1 MKKEFHS
8 SIDGLRL
15 RKQKE
20 GTLIQINGWCFHE
33 RGMEYDLQLFVND
46 EKIECEYLPITRY
59 DVAGSFPR
67 FPIDPHVGFMIKTIT
82 KDFLHKIEL
91 ITVSE
96 GTKETLLKLNEHEIS
111 RFIDNEII
119 EYSIDD
125 YSEIKDEKTAVL
137 VGWALDEEGSKFEY
151 SIVDEN
157 GIIIPS
163 TVRVETRRDLV
174 QLKMIESDQSMCG
187 FRINFPVEKN
197 QNYTLKIT
205 GKNAF
210 RDVPIKREMRKP
222 QNIWI
227 SYLKAANPQRIH
239 NAYEYLKTNG
249 LKDFLRRVSRGP
261 NTFSPYPVWFERQ
274 RITAQELEE
283 QKKIKFSYSPK
294 ISLIVATYNTKESY
308 LKEMID
314 CVLKQSYSNWELCIA
329 DGSTNESVANYI
341 KSHYLNDSRIKFK
354 RLNQNYGI
362 SGNMNAAL
370 EMVTG
375 DYLGLYDHDDFIEYN
390 TLFEIVKSLQ
400 TTKYDVIYTD
410 EDKYDDS
417 KGQFDDPNFKPDFN
431 IDLFRSHNY
440 ITHFFVVNMNIV
452 RIIGGMKKE
461 YDGAQDYD
469 FMFRVFEQTN
479 NIYHLPKMLYHW
491 RMHSLSTAMNPESK
505 LYCYEAGKN
514 AILDHYAR
522 IGIKANVKMLPKPYY
537 GCYETTYNTPGNP
550 LVSILIPNMDHKQVL
565 KTCVDSLFSINT
577 YKNIEII
584 IIENNSVE
592 QETFDYYHELEKT
605 HKNVKIINWKEDFN
619 YSKINNF
626 GAKYAQG
633 DYILFL
639 NNDTEIIRSDSIQN
653 MLGVC
658 MRKEVGAVGA
668 KLLYEDR
675 TIQHAG
681 VVIGFSGYA
690 GHINN
695 GIDEDQ
701 PGYMMRAQLN
711 CDYSAVTA
719 ACMMVK
725 KSVFEEVGEFD
736 PQFKVACNDVDLC
749 LKIREKGY
757 LVVYDAFSI
766 WFHYESKSRGYEDSE
781 EKIERFNNEVAKF
794 QKKWNKILVEG
805 DPYYNPNF
813 KIELGP
819 FIYL

>member
-15 RKQKE
+15 RKQKDR
-20 GTLIQINGWCFHE
+20 TLIQINGWCFHE
-33 RGMEYDLQLFVND
+33 K
-46 EKIECEYLPITRY
+46 EKINVELYINDKKTECEALSIARY
-59 DVAGSFPR
+59 DVMGNYPR
-67 FPIDPHVGFMIKTIT
+67 FSIDPHVGFMVKAVVTEYL
-82 KDFLHKIEL
+82 KKIEL
-91 ITVSE
+91 VASAENTE
-96 GTKETLLKLNEHEIS
+96 ETILKLSEHDIR
-111 RFIDNEII
+111 RFIDNEVI
-119 EYSIDD
+119 EYSIDN
-125 YSEIKDEKTAVL
+125 YTEIDDEQKGVL
-137 VGWALDEEGSKFEY
+137 VGWALDECNSNFEY
-151 SIVDEN
+151 EIKNELDQ
-157 GIIIPS
+157 IIPS
-163 TVRVETRRDLV
+163 NVRIESRRDLV
-174 QLKMIESDQSMCG
+174 QLKMIDSSQSMCG
-187 FRINFPVEKN
+187 FRITFPVTKEGKYTLIIKGKTSARELPISREQKKN
-197 QNYTLKIT
+197 QGL
-205 GKNAF
+205 
-210 RDVPIKREMRKP
+210 
-222 QNIWI
+222 
-227 SYLKAANPQRIH
+227 LKAYLRAINPKRVANAWKYLRNNGIRDFMKRVSLGPTLLDPYPIWFEQQRIS
-239 NAYEYLKTNG
+239 L
-249 LKDFLRRVSRGP
+249 
-261 NTFSPYPVWFERQ
+261 
-274 RITAQELEE
+274 QELEA
-283 QKKIKFSYSPK
+283 QKKIQFTYAPK

-308 LKEMID
+308 LREMIES
-314 CVLKQSYSNWELCIA
+314 VVNQSYSNWELCIA
-329 DGSTNESVANYI
+329 DGSTNDKVENYI
-341 KSHYLNDSRIKFK
+341 KSHYLSDERIKFK
-354 RLNQNYGI
+354 RLDKNYGI

-375 DYLGLYDHDDFIEYN
+375 EYLGLYDHDDFLEYN
-390 TLFEIVKSLQ
+390 ALFEVVKSLQ
-400 TTKYDVIYTD
+400 VTKYDVVYTD
-410 EDKYDDS
+410 EDKFDDS
-417 KGQFDDPNFKPDFN
+417 KGQFADPNFKPDFN

-440 ITHFFVVNMNIV
+440 ITHFFVVNMDIV
-452 RIIGGMKKE
+452 KVIGGMKKE

-505 LYCYEAGKN
+505 MYCYDAGKN
-514 AILDHYAR
+514 AILDHYKR
-522 IGIKANVKMLPKPYY
+522 IGIEASVKMLPKPYY
-537 GCYETTYNTPGNP
+537 GCYETTYMTPGNP
-550 LVSILIPNMDHKQVL
+550 LVSIIIPNMDHKDVL
-565 KTCVDSLFSINT
+565 KTCIDSLFEVNT
-577 YKNIEII
+577 YRNIEII
-584 IIENNSVE
+584 VVENNSKKE
-592 QETFDYYHELEKT
+592 ETFEYYHELET
-605 HKNVKIINWKEDFN
+605 EHANVKIVYWKNEFN
-619 YSKINNF
+619 YSEINNF
-626 GAKYAQG
+626 GVQFAQG
-633 DYILFL
+633 DYLLFL
-639 NNDTEIIRSDSIQN
+639 NNDTEMIRPDSIQN

-725 KSVFEEVGEFD
+725 KSVFNEVDGFD

>member
-15 RKQKE
+15 RKQKD

-33 RGMEYDLQLFVND
+33 K
-46 EKIECEYLPITRY
+46 EKIKIELYLNDKKAECETLSIARY
-59 DVAGSFPR
+59 DVAGSFPK
-67 FPIDPHVGFMIKTIT
+67 FQVDPHAGFMMKTIV
-82 KDFLHKIEL
+82 KEYLKKIEL
-91 ITVSE
+91 VASTE
-96 GTKETLLKLNEHEIS
+96 NTEETILKLSEHDIR
-111 RFIDNEII
+111 RFIDNEVI
-119 EYSIDD
+119 EYSIDN
-125 YSEIKDEKTAVL
+125 YSEIEDEQKAVL
-137 VGWALDEEGSKFEY
+137 VGWTLDECNSNFEY
-151 SIVDEN
+151 EIKNELDQ
-157 GIIIPS
+157 IIPS
-163 TVRVETRRDLV
+163 NVRIESRRDLV
-174 QLKMIESDQSMCG
+174 QLKMIDSSQSMCG
-187 FRINFPVEKN
+187 FRITFPVTKEGKYTLIIRGKTSARELPISREQKKN
-197 QNYTLKIT
+197 QGL
-205 GKNAF
+205 
-210 RDVPIKREMRKP
+210 
-222 QNIWI
+222 
-227 SYLKAANPQRIH
+227 LKAYLRAINPKRVANAWKYLRNNGIRDFMKRVSLGPTLLDPYPIWFEQQRIS
-239 NAYEYLKTNG
+239 L
-249 LKDFLRRVSRGP
+249 
-261 NTFSPYPVWFERQ
+261 
-274 RITAQELEE
+274 QELEA
-283 QKKIKFSYSPK
+283 QKKIQFTYAPK

-308 LKEMID
+308 LREMIES
-314 CVLKQSYSNWELCIA
+314 VVNQSYSNWELCIA
-329 DGSTNESVANYI
+329 DGSTNDKVENYI
-341 KSHYLNDSRIKFK
+341 KSHYLSDERIKFK
-354 RLNQNYGI
+354 RLDKNYGI

-370 EMVTG
+370 EMVIG
-375 DYLGLYDHDDFIEYN
+375 EYLGLYDHDDFLEYN
-390 TLFEIVKSLQ
+390 ALFEVVKSLQ
-400 TTKYDVIYTD
+400 VTKYDVVYTD
-410 EDKYDDS
+410 EDKFDDS
-417 KGQFDDPNFKPDFN
+417 KGQFADPNFKPDFN

-440 ITHFFVVNMNIV
+440 ITHFFVVNMDIV
-452 RIIGGMKKE
+452 KVIGGMKKE

-505 LYCYEAGKN
+505 MYCYDAGKN
-514 AILDHYAR
+514 AILDHYKR
-522 IGIKANVKMLPKPYY
+522 IGIEASVKMLPKPYY
-537 GCYETTYNTPGNP
+537 GCYETTYMTPGNP
-550 LVSILIPNMDHKQVL
+550 LVSIIIPNMDHKDVL
-565 KTCVDSLFSINT
+565 KTCIDSLFEVNT
-577 YKNIEII
+577 YRNIEII
-584 IIENNSVE
+584 VVENNSKKE
-592 QETFDYYHELEKT
+592 ETFKYYHELEKE
-605 HKNVKIINWKEDFN
+605 HANVKIVYWKNDFN
-619 YSKINNF
+619 YSEINNF
-626 GAKYAQG
+626 GVQFAQG
-633 DYILFL
+633 DYLLFL
-639 NNDTEIIRSDSIQN
+639 NNDTEMIRPDSIQN

-725 KSVFEEVGEFD
+725 KSVFNEVDGFD

>member
-15 RKQKE
+15 RRQKE
-20 GTLIQINGWCFHE
+20 GILIQINGWCFHE
-33 RGMEYDLQLFVND
+33 K
-46 EKIECEYLPITRY
+46 EKIKIELYLNDKKAECEALSIARY
-59 DVAGSFPR
+59 DVIGNYPR
-67 FPIDPHVGFMIKTIT
+67 FNIDPHVGFMVKAVVTEYL
-82 KDFLHKIEL
+82 KKIEL
-91 ITVSE
+91 VASAENAEDTI
-96 GTKETLLKLNEHEIS
+96 LKLSEHDIR
-111 RFIDNEII
+111 RFIDNEVI
-119 EYSIDD
+119 EYSIDN
-125 YSEIKDEKTAVL
+125 YTEIDDEQKGVL
-137 VGWALDEEGSKFEY
+137 VGWALDECNSNFEY
-151 SIVDEN
+151 EIKNELDQ
-157 GIIIPS
+157 IIPS
-163 TVRVETRRDLV
+163 NVRIESRRDLV
-174 QLKMIESDQSMCG
+174 QLKMIDSSQSMCG
-187 FRINFPVEKN
+187 FRITFPVTKEGKYTLIIKGNTSARELPISREQKKN
-197 QNYTLKIT
+197 QGL
-205 GKNAF
+205 
-210 RDVPIKREMRKP
+210 
-222 QNIWI
+222 
-227 SYLKAANPQRIH
+227 LKAYLRAINPKRVANAWKYLRNNGIRDFMKRVSLGPTLLDPYPIWFEQQRIS
-239 NAYEYLKTNG
+239 L
-249 LKDFLRRVSRGP
+249 
-261 NTFSPYPVWFERQ
+261 
-274 RITAQELEE
+274 QELEA
-283 QKKIKFSYSPK
+283 QKKIQFTYAPK

-308 LKEMID
+308 LREMIES
-314 CVLKQSYSNWELCIA
+314 VVNQSYSNWELCIA
-329 DGSTNESVANYI
+329 DGSTNDKVENYI
-341 KSHYLNDSRIKFK
+341 KSHYLSDERIKFK
-354 RLNQNYGI
+354 RLDKNYGI

-375 DYLGLYDHDDFIEYN
+375 EYLGLYDHDDFLEYN
-390 TLFEIVKSLQ
+390 ALFEVVKSLQ
-400 TTKYDVIYTD
+400 VTKYDVVYTD
-410 EDKYDDS
+410 EDKFDDS
-417 KGQFDDPNFKPDFN
+417 KGQFADPNFKPDFN

-440 ITHFFVVNMNIV
+440 ITHFFVVNMDIV
-452 RIIGGMKKE
+452 KVIGGMKKE

-505 LYCYEAGKN
+505 MYCYDAGKN
-514 AILDHYAR
+514 AILDHYKR
-522 IGIKANVKMLPKPYY
+522 IGIEASVKMLPKPYY
-537 GCYETTYNTPGNP
+537 GCYETTYMTPGNP
-550 LVSILIPNMDHKQVL
+550 LVSIIIPNMDHKDVL
-565 KTCVDSLFSINT
+565 KTCIDSLFKVNT
-577 YKNIEII
+577 YQNIEII
-584 IIENNSVE
+584 IIENNSKKE
-592 QETFDYYHELEKT
+592 ETFKYYHELET
-605 HKNVKIINWKEDFN
+605 EHANVKIVYWKNDFN
-619 YSKINNF
+619 YSEINNF
-626 GAKYAQG
+626 GVQYAQG
-633 DYILFL
+633 DYLLFL
-639 NNDTEIIRSDSIQN
+639 NNDTEMIRPDSIQN

-668 KLLYEDR
+668 KLLYEDH

-725 KSVFEEVGEFD
+725 KSVFNEVDGFD

-749 LKIREKGY
+749 LKIREKGC

>member
-15 RKQKE
+15 RKQKD

-33 RGMEYDLQLFVND
+33 KEKINVELYVND
-46 EKIECEYLPITRY
+46 KKTECETLSIARY
-59 DVAGSFPR
+59 DVAGSFPK
-67 FPIDPHVGFMIKTIT
+67 FQVDPHAGFMMKTIV
-82 KDFLHKIEL
+82 KEYLKKIEL
-91 ITVSE
+91 VASTE
-96 GTKETLLKLNEHEIS
+96 NTEETILKLSEHDIR
-111 RFIDNEII
+111 RFIDNEVI
-119 EYSIDD
+119 EYSIDN
-125 YSEIKDEKTAVL
+125 YSEIEDEQKAVL
-137 VGWALDEEGSKFEY
+137 VGWTLDECNSNFEY
-151 SIVDEN
+151 EIKNELDQ
-157 GIIIPS
+157 IIPS
-163 TVRVETRRDLV
+163 NVRIESRRDLV
-174 QLKMIESDQSMCG
+174 QLKMIDSSQSMCG
-187 FRINFPVEKN
+187 FRITFPVTKEGKYTLIIRGKTSARELPISREQKKN
-197 QNYTLKIT
+197 QGL
-205 GKNAF
+205 
-210 RDVPIKREMRKP
+210 
-222 QNIWI
+222 
-227 SYLKAANPQRIH
+227 LKAYLRAINPKRVANAWKYLRNNGIRDFMKRVSLGPTLLDPYPIWFEQQRIS
-239 NAYEYLKTNG
+239 L
-249 LKDFLRRVSRGP
+249 
-261 NTFSPYPVWFERQ
+261 
-274 RITAQELEE
+274 QELEA
-283 QKKIKFSYSPK
+283 QKKIQFTYAPK

-308 LKEMID
+308 LREMIES
-314 CVLKQSYSNWELCIA
+314 VVNQSYSNWEVCIA
-329 DGSTNESVANYI
+329 DGSTNDKVENYI
-341 KSHYLNDSRIKFK
+341 KSHYLSDERIKFK
-354 RLNQNYGI
+354 RLDKNYGI

-375 DYLGLYDHDDFIEYN
+375 EYLGLYDHDDFLEYN
-390 TLFEIVKSLQ
+390 ALFEVVKSLQ
-400 TTKYDVIYTD
+400 VTKYDVVYTD
-410 EDKYDDS
+410 EDKFDDS
-417 KGQFDDPNFKPDFN
+417 KGRFADPNFKPDFN

-440 ITHFFVVNMNIV
+440 ITHFFVVNMDIV
-452 RIIGGMKKE
+452 KVIGGMKKE

-505 LYCYEAGKN
+505 MYCYDAGKN
-514 AILDHYAR
+514 AILDHYKR
-522 IGIKANVKMLPKPYY
+522 IGIEASVKMLPKPYY
-537 GCYETTYNTPGNP
+537 GCYETTYMTPGNP
-550 LVSILIPNMDHKQVL
+550 LVSIIIPNMDHKDVL
-565 KTCVDSLFSINT
+565 KTCIDSLFEVNT
-577 YKNIEII
+577 YRNIEII
-584 IIENNSVE
+584 VVENNSKKE
-592 QETFDYYHELEKT
+592 ETFEYYHELET
-605 HKNVKIINWKEDFN
+605 EHANVKIVYWKNDFN
-619 YSKINNF
+619 YSEINNF
-626 GAKYAQG
+626 GVQFAQG
-633 DYILFL
+633 DYLLFL
-639 NNDTEIIRSDSIQN
+639 NNDTEMIRPDSIQN

-725 KSVFEEVGEFD
+725 KSVFNEVDGFD

>member
-15 RKQKE
+15 RRQKE
-20 GTLIQINGWCFHE
+20 GILIQINGWCFHE
-33 RGMEYDLQLFVND
+33 K
-46 EKIECEYLPITRY
+46 EKIKIELYLNDKKAECEALSIARY
-59 DVAGSFPR
+59 DVIGNYPR
-67 FPIDPHVGFMIKTIT
+67 FNIDPHVGFMVKAVVTEYL
-82 KDFLHKIEL
+82 KKIEL
-91 ITVSE
+91 VASAENAEDTI
-96 GTKETLLKLNEHEIS
+96 LKLSEHDIR
-111 RFIDNEII
+111 RFIDNEVI
-119 EYSIDD
+119 EYSIDN
-125 YSEIKDEKTAVL
+125 YTEIDDEQKGVL
-137 VGWALDEEGSKFEY
+137 VGWALDECNSNFEY
-151 SIVDEN
+151 EIKNELDQ
-157 GIIIPS
+157 IIPS
-163 TVRVETRRDLV
+163 NVRIESRRDLV
-174 QLKMIESDQSMCG
+174 QLKMIDSSQSMCG
-187 FRINFPVEKN
+187 FRITFPVTKEGKYTLIIKGKTSARELPISREQKKN
-197 QNYTLKIT
+197 QGL
-205 GKNAF
+205 
-210 RDVPIKREMRKP
+210 
-222 QNIWI
+222 
-227 SYLKAANPQRIH
+227 LKAYLRAINPKRVANAWKYLRNNGIRDFMKRVSLGPTLLDPYPIWFEQQRIS
-239 NAYEYLKTNG
+239 L
-249 LKDFLRRVSRGP
+249 
-261 NTFSPYPVWFERQ
+261 
-274 RITAQELEE
+274 QELEA
-283 QKKIKFSYSPK
+283 QKKIQFTYAPK

-308 LKEMID
+308 LREMIES
-314 CVLKQSYSNWELCIA
+314 VVNQSYSNWELCIA
-329 DGSTNESVANYI
+329 DGSTNDKVENYI
-341 KSHYLNDSRIKFK
+341 KSHYLSDERIKFK
-354 RLNQNYGI
+354 RLDKNYGI

-375 DYLGLYDHDDFIEYN
+375 EYLGLYDHDDFLEYN
-390 TLFEIVKSLQ
+390 ALFEVVKSLQ
-400 TTKYDVIYTD
+400 VTKYDVVYTD
-410 EDKYDDS
+410 EDKFDDS
-417 KGQFDDPNFKPDFN
+417 KGQFADPNFKPDFN

-440 ITHFFVVNMNIV
+440 ITHFFVVNMDIV
-452 RIIGGMKKE
+452 KVIGGMKKE

-505 LYCYEAGKN
+505 MYCYDAGKN
-514 AILDHYAR
+514 AILDHYKR
-522 IGIKANVKMLPKPYY
+522 IGIEASVKMLPKPYY
-537 GCYETTYNTPGNP
+537 GCYETTYMTPGNP
-550 LVSILIPNMDHKQVL
+550 LVSIIIPNMDHKDVL
-565 KTCVDSLFSINT
+565 KTCIDSLFEVNT
-577 YKNIEII
+577 YRNIEII
-584 IIENNSVE
+584 VVENNSKKE
-592 QETFDYYHELEKT
+592 ETFEYYHELET
-605 HKNVKIINWKEDFN
+605 EHANVKIVYWKNEFN
-619 YSKINNF
+619 YSEINNF
-626 GAKYAQG
+626 GVQFAQG
-633 DYILFL
+633 DYLLFL
-639 NNDTEIIRSDSIQN
+639 NNDTEMIRPDSIQN

-725 KSVFEEVGEFD
+725 KSVFNEVDGFD

>member
-15 RKQKE
+15 RRQKE
-20 GTLIQINGWCFHE
+20 GILIQINGWCFHE
-33 RGMEYDLQLFVND
+33 K
-46 EKIECEYLPITRY
+46 EKIKIELYLNDKKAECEALSIARY
-59 DVAGSFPR
+59 DVIGNYPR
-67 FPIDPHVGFMIKTIT
+67 FNIDPHVGFMVKAVVTEYL
-82 KDFLHKIEL
+82 KKIEL
-91 ITVSE
+91 VASAENAEDTI
-96 GTKETLLKLNEHEIS
+96 LKLSEHDIR
-111 RFIDNEII
+111 RFIDNEVI
-119 EYSIDD
+119 EYSIDN
-125 YSEIKDEKTAVL
+125 YTEIDDEQKGVL
-137 VGWALDEEGSKFEY
+137 VGWALDECNSNFEY
-151 SIVDEN
+151 EIKNELDQ
-157 GIIIPS
+157 IIPS
-163 TVRVETRRDLV
+163 NVRIESRRDLV
-174 QLKMIESDQSMCG
+174 QLKMIDSSQSMCG
-187 FRINFPVEKN
+187 FRITFPVTKEGKYTLIIKGKTSARELPISREQKKN
-197 QNYTLKIT
+197 QGL
-205 GKNAF
+205 
-210 RDVPIKREMRKP
+210 
-222 QNIWI
+222 
-227 SYLKAANPQRIH
+227 LKAYLRAINPKRMANAWKYLRNNGIRDFMKRVSLGPTLLDPYPIWFEQQRIS
-239 NAYEYLKTNG
+239 L
-249 LKDFLRRVSRGP
+249 
-261 NTFSPYPVWFERQ
+261 
-274 RITAQELEE
+274 QELEA
-283 QKKIKFSYSPK
+283 QKKIQFTYAPK

-308 LKEMID
+308 LREMIES
-314 CVLKQSYSNWELCIA
+314 VVNQSYSNWELCIA
-329 DGSTNESVANYI
+329 DGSTNDKVENYI
-341 KSHYLNDSRIKFK
+341 KSHYLSDERIKFK
-354 RLNQNYGI
+354 RLDKNYGI

-375 DYLGLYDHDDFIEYN
+375 EYLGLYDHDDFLEYN
-390 TLFEIVKSLQ
+390 ALFEVVKSLQ
-400 TTKYDVIYTD
+400 VTKYDVVYTD
-410 EDKYDDS
+410 EDKFDDS
-417 KGQFDDPNFKPDFN
+417 KGQFADPNFKPDFN

-440 ITHFFVVNMNIV
+440 ITHFFVVNMDIV
-452 RIIGGMKKE
+452 KVIGGMKKE

-505 LYCYEAGKN
+505 MYCYDAGKN
-514 AILDHYAR
+514 AILDHYKR
-522 IGIKANVKMLPKPYY
+522 IGIEASVKMLPKPYY
-537 GCYETTYNTPGNP
+537 GCYETTYMTPGNP
-550 LVSILIPNMDHKQVL
+550 LVSIIIPNMDHKDVL
-565 KTCVDSLFSINT
+565 KTCIDSLFEVNT
-577 YKNIEII
+577 YRNIEII
-584 IIENNSVE
+584 VVENNSKKE
-592 QETFDYYHELEKT
+592 ETFEYYHELET
-605 HKNVKIINWKEDFN
+605 EHANVKIVYWKNEFN
-619 YSKINNF
+619 YSEINNF
-626 GAKYAQG
+626 GVQFAQG
-633 DYILFL
+633 DYLLFL
-639 NNDTEIIRSDSIQN
+639 NNDTEMIRPDSIQN

-725 KSVFEEVGEFD
+725 KSVFNEVDGFD

>member
-15 RKQKE
+15 RKQKD

-33 RGMEYDLQLFVND
+33 KEKINVELYVND
-46 EKIECEYLPITRY
+46 KKTECETLSIARY
-59 DVAGSFPR
+59 DEAGSFPK
-67 FPIDPHVGFMIKTIT
+67 FQVDPHAGFMMKTIV
-82 KDFLHKIEL
+82 KEYLKKIEL
-91 ITVSE
+91 VASTE
-96 GTKETLLKLNEHEIS
+96 NTEETILKLSEHDIR
-111 RFIDNEII
+111 RFIDNEVI
-119 EYSIDD
+119 EYSIDN
-125 YSEIKDEKTAVL
+125 YSEIEDEQKAVL
-137 VGWALDEEGSKFEY
+137 VGWTLDECNSNFEY
-151 SIVDEN
+151 EIKNELDQ
-157 GIIIPS
+157 IIPS
-163 TVRVETRRDLV
+163 NVRIESRRDLV
-174 QLKMIESDQSMCG
+174 QLKMIDSSQSMCG
-187 FRINFPVEKN
+187 FRITFPVTKEGKYTLIIRGKTSARELPISREQKKN
-197 QNYTLKIT
+197 QGL
-205 GKNAF
+205 
-210 RDVPIKREMRKP
+210 
-222 QNIWI
+222 
-227 SYLKAANPQRIH
+227 LKAYLRAINPKRVANAWKYLRNNGIRDFMKRVSLGPTLLDPYPIWFEQQRIS
-239 NAYEYLKTNG
+239 L
-249 LKDFLRRVSRGP
+249 
-261 NTFSPYPVWFERQ
+261 
-274 RITAQELEE
+274 QELEA
-283 QKKIKFSYSPK
+283 QKKIQFTYAPK

-308 LKEMID
+308 LREMIES
-314 CVLKQSYSNWELCIA
+314 VVNQSYSNWEVCIA
-329 DGSTNESVANYI
+329 DGSTNDKVENYI
-341 KSHYLNDSRIKFK
+341 KSHYLSDERIKFK
-354 RLNQNYGI
+354 RLDKNYGI

-375 DYLGLYDHDDFIEYN
+375 EYLGLYDHDDFLEYN
-390 TLFEIVKSLQ
+390 ALFEVVKSLQ
-400 TTKYDVIYTD
+400 VTKYDVVYTD
-410 EDKYDDS
+410 EDKFDDS
-417 KGQFDDPNFKPDFN
+417 KGRFADPNFKPDFN

-440 ITHFFVVNMNIV
+440 ITHFFVVNMDIV
-452 RIIGGMKKE
+452 KVIGGMKKE

-505 LYCYEAGKN
+505 MYCYDAGKN
-514 AILDHYAR
+514 AILDHYKR
-522 IGIKANVKMLPKPYY
+522 IGIEASVKMLPKPYY
-537 GCYETTYNTPGNP
+537 GCYETTYMTPGNP
-550 LVSILIPNMDHKQVL
+550 LVSIIIPNMDHKDVL
-565 KTCVDSLFSINT
+565 KTCIDSLFEVNT
-577 YKNIEII
+577 YRNIEII
-584 IIENNSVE
+584 VVENNSKKE
-592 QETFDYYHELEKT
+592 ETFEYYHELET
-605 HKNVKIINWKEDFN
+605 EHANVKIVYWKNDFN
-619 YSKINNF
+619 YSEINNF
-626 GAKYAQG
+626 GVQFAQG
-633 DYILFL
+633 DYLLFL
-639 NNDTEIIRSDSIQN
+639 NNDTEMIRPDSIQN

-725 KSVFEEVGEFD
+725 KSVFNEVDGFD

>member
-15 RKQKE
+15 RKQKD

-33 RGMEYDLQLFVND
+33 K
-46 EKIECEYLPITRY
+46 EKIKIELYLNDKKAECETLSIARY
-59 DVAGSFPR
+59 DVAGSFPK
-67 FPIDPHVGFMIKTIT
+67 FQVDPHAGFMMKTIV
-82 KDFLHKIEL
+82 KEYLKKIEL
-91 ITVSE
+91 VASTE
-96 GTKETLLKLNEHEIS
+96 NTEETILKLSEHDIR
-111 RFIDNEII
+111 RFIDNEVI
-119 EYSIDD
+119 EYSIDN
-125 YSEIKDEKTAVL
+125 YSEIEDEQKAVL
-137 VGWALDEEGSKFEY
+137 VGWTLDECNSNFEY
-151 SIVDEN
+151 EIKNELDQ
-157 GIIIPS
+157 IIPS
-163 TVRVETRRDLV
+163 NVRIESRRDLV
-174 QLKMIESDQSMCG
+174 QLKMIDSSQSMCG
-187 FRINFPVEKN
+187 FRITFPVTKEGKYTLIIRGKTSARELPISREQKKN
-197 QNYTLKIT
+197 QGL
-205 GKNAF
+205 
-210 RDVPIKREMRKP
+210 
-222 QNIWI
+222 
-227 SYLKAANPQRIH
+227 LKAYLRAINPKRVANAWKYLRNNGIRDFMKRVSLGPTLLDPYPIWFEQQRIS
-239 NAYEYLKTNG
+239 L
-249 LKDFLRRVSRGP
+249 
-261 NTFSPYPVWFERQ
+261 
-274 RITAQELEE
+274 QELEA
-283 QKKIKFSYSPK
+283 QKKIQFTYAPK

-308 LKEMID
+308 LREMIES
-314 CVLKQSYSNWELCIA
+314 VVNQSYSNWELCIA
-329 DGSTNESVANYI
+329 DGSTNDKVENYI
-341 KSHYLNDSRIKFK
+341 KSHYLSDERIKFK
-354 RLNQNYGI
+354 RLDKNYGI

-370 EMVTG
+370 EMVIG
-375 DYLGLYDHDDFIEYN
+375 EYLGLYDHDDFLEYN
-390 TLFEIVKSLQ
+390 ALFEVVKSLQ
-400 TTKYDVIYTD
+400 VTKYDVVYTD
-410 EDKYDDS
+410 EDKFDDS
-417 KGQFDDPNFKPDFN
+417 KGQFADPNFKPDFN

-440 ITHFFVVNMNIV
+440 ITHFFVVNMDIV
-452 RIIGGMKKE
+452 KVIGGMKKE

-505 LYCYEAGKN
+505 MYCYDAGKN
-514 AILDHYAR
+514 AILDHYKR
-522 IGIKANVKMLPKPYY
+522 IGIEASVKMLPKPYY
-537 GCYETTYNTPGNP
+537 GCYETTYMTPGNP
-550 LVSILIPNMDHKQVL
+550 LVSIIIPNMDHKDVL
-565 KTCVDSLFSINT
+565 KTCIDSLFEVNT
-577 YKNIEII
+577 YRNIEII
-584 IIENNSVE
+584 VVENNSKKE
-592 QETFDYYHELEKT
+592 ETFKYYHELEKE
-605 HKNVKIINWKEDFN
+605 HANVKIVYWKNDFN
-619 YSKINNF
+619 YSEINNF
-626 GAKYAQG
+626 GVQFAQG
-633 DYILFL
+633 DYLLFL
-639 NNDTEIIRSDSIQN
+639 NNDTEMIRPDSIQN

-675 TIQHAG
+675 TIQHVG

-725 KSVFEEVGEFD
+725 KSVFNEVDGFD

>member
-15 RKQKE
+15 RKQKD

-33 RGMEYDLQLFVND
+33 K
-46 EKIECEYLPITRY
+46 EKIKIELYLNDKKAECETLSIARY
-59 DVAGSFPR
+59 DVAGSFPK
-67 FPIDPHVGFMIKTIT
+67 FQVDPHAGFMMKTIV
-82 KDFLHKIEL
+82 KEYLKKIEL
-91 ITVSE
+91 VASTE
-96 GTKETLLKLNEHEIS
+96 NTEETILKLSEHDIR
-111 RFIDNEII
+111 RFIDNEVI
-119 EYSIDD
+119 EYSIDN
-125 YSEIKDEKTAVL
+125 YSEIEDEQKAVL
-137 VGWALDEEGSKFEY
+137 VGWTLDECNSNFEY
-151 SIVDEN
+151 EIKNELDQ
-157 GIIIPS
+157 IIPS
-163 TVRVETRRDLV
+163 NVRIESRRDLV
-174 QLKMIESDQSMCG
+174 QLKMIDSSQSMCG
-187 FRINFPVEKN
+187 FRITFPVTKEGKYTLIIRGKTSARELPISREQKKN
-197 QNYTLKIT
+197 QGL
-205 GKNAF
+205 
-210 RDVPIKREMRKP
+210 
-222 QNIWI
+222 
-227 SYLKAANPQRIH
+227 LKAYLRAINPKRVANAWKYLRNNGIRDFMKRVSLGPTLLDPYPIWFEQQRIS
-239 NAYEYLKTNG
+239 L
-249 LKDFLRRVSRGP
+249 
-261 NTFSPYPVWFERQ
+261 
-274 RITAQELEE
+274 QELEA
-283 QKKIKFSYSPK
+283 QKKIQFTYAPK

-308 LKEMID
+308 LREMIES
-314 CVLKQSYSNWELCIA
+314 VVNQSYSNWEVCIA
-329 DGSTNESVANYI
+329 DGSTNDKVENYI
-341 KSHYLNDSRIKFK
+341 KSHYLSDERIKFK
-354 RLNQNYGI
+354 RLDKNYGI

-370 EMVTG
+370 EMVIG
-375 DYLGLYDHDDFIEYN
+375 EYLGLYDHDDFLEYN
-390 TLFEIVKSLQ
+390 ALFEVVKSLQ
-400 TTKYDVIYTD
+400 VTKYDVVYTD
-410 EDKYDDS
+410 EDKFDDS
-417 KGQFDDPNFKPDFN
+417 KGQFADPNFKPDFN

-440 ITHFFVVNMNIV
+440 ITHFFVVNMDIV
-452 RIIGGMKKE
+452 KVIGGMKKE

-491 RMHSLSTAMNPESK
+491 RMHSLSTAMNPKSK
-505 LYCYEAGKN
+505 MYCYDAGKN
-514 AILDHYAR
+514 AILDHYKR
-522 IGIKANVKMLPKPYY
+522 IGIEASVKMLPKPYY
-537 GCYETTYNTPGNP
+537 GCYETTYMTPGNP
-550 LVSILIPNMDHKQVL
+550 LVSIIIPNMDHKDVL
-565 KTCVDSLFSINT
+565 KTCIDSLFEVNT
-577 YKNIEII
+577 YRNIEII
-584 IIENNSVE
+584 VVENNSKKE
-592 QETFDYYHELEKT
+592 ETFKYYHELEKE
-605 HKNVKIINWKEDFN
+605 HANVKIVYWKNDFN
-619 YSKINNF
+619 YSEINNF
-626 GAKYAQG
+626 GVQFAQG
-633 DYILFL
+633 DYLLFL
-639 NNDTEIIRSDSIQN
+639 NNDTEMIRPDSIQN

-725 KSVFEEVGEFD
+725 KSVFNEVDGFD

>member
-15 RKQKE
+15 RRQKE
-20 GTLIQINGWCFHE
+20 GILIQINGWCFHE
-33 RGMEYDLQLFVND
+33 K
-46 EKIECEYLPITRY
+46 EKIKIELYLNDKKAECEALSIARY
-59 DVAGSFPR
+59 DVIGNYPR
-67 FPIDPHVGFMIKTIT
+67 FNIDPHVGFMVKAVVTEYL
-82 KDFLHKIEL
+82 KKIEL
-91 ITVSE
+91 VASAENAEDTI
-96 GTKETLLKLNEHEIS
+96 LKLSEHDIR
-111 RFIDNEII
+111 RFIDNEVI
-119 EYSIDD
+119 EYSIDN
-125 YSEIKDEKTAVL
+125 YTEIDDEQKGVL
-137 VGWALDEEGSKFEY
+137 VGWALDECNSNFEY
-151 SIVDEN
+151 EIKNELDQ
-157 GIIIPS
+157 IIPS
-163 TVRVETRRDLV
+163 NVRIESRRDLV
-174 QLKMIESDQSMCG
+174 QLKMIDSSQSMCG
-187 FRINFPVEKN
+187 FRITFPVTKEGKYTLIIKGKTSARELPISREQKKN
-197 QNYTLKIT
+197 QGL
-205 GKNAF
+205 
-210 RDVPIKREMRKP
+210 
-222 QNIWI
+222 
-227 SYLKAANPQRIH
+227 LKAYLRAINPKRVANAWKYLRNNGIRDFMKRVSLGPTLLDPYPIWFEQQRIS
-239 NAYEYLKTNG
+239 L
-249 LKDFLRRVSRGP
+249 
-261 NTFSPYPVWFERQ
+261 
-274 RITAQELEE
+274 QELEA
-283 QKKIKFSYSPK
+283 QKKIQFTYAPK

-308 LKEMID
+308 LREMIES
-314 CVLKQSYSNWELCIA
+314 VVNQSYSNWELCIA
-329 DGSTNESVANYI
+329 DGSTNDKVENYI
-341 KSHYLNDSRIKFK
+341 KSHYLSDERIKFK
-354 RLNQNYGI
+354 RLDKNYGI

-375 DYLGLYDHDDFIEYN
+375 EYLGLYDHDDFLEYN
-390 TLFEIVKSLQ
+390 ALFEVVKSLQ
-400 TTKYDVIYTD
+400 VTKYDVVYTD
-410 EDKYDDS
+410 EDKFDDS
-417 KGQFDDPNFKPDFN
+417 KGQFADPNFKPDFN

-440 ITHFFVVNMNIV
+440 ITHFFVVNMDIV
-452 RIIGGMKKE
+452 KVIGGMKKE

-505 LYCYEAGKN
+505 MYCYDAGKN
-514 AILDHYAR
+514 AILDHYKR
-522 IGIKANVKMLPKPYY
+522 IGIEASVKMLPKPYY
-537 GCYETTYNTPGNP
+537 GCYETTYMTPGNP
-550 LVSILIPNMDHKQVL
+550 LVSIIIPNMDHKDVL
-565 KTCVDSLFSINT
+565 KTCIDSLFEVNT
-577 YKNIEII
+577 YRNIEII
-584 IIENNSVE
+584 VVENNSKKE
-592 QETFDYYHELEKT
+592 ETFEYYHELET
-605 HKNVKIINWKEDFN
+605 EHANVKIVYWKNEFN
-619 YSKINNF
+619 YSEINNF
-626 GAKYAQG
+626 GVQFAQG
-633 DYILFL
+633 DYLLFL
-639 NNDTEIIRSDSIQN
+639 NNDTEMIRPDSIQN

-690 GHINN
+690 RHINN

-725 KSVFEEVGEFD
+725 KSVFNEVDGFD

>member
-15 RKQKE
+15 RKQKD

-33 RGMEYDLQLFVND
+33 K
-46 EKIECEYLPITRY
+46 EKIKIELYLNDKKAECESLSIARY
-59 DVAGSFPR
+59 DVAGSFPK
-67 FPIDPHVGFMIKTIT
+67 FQVDPHAGFMMKTIV
-82 KDFLHKIEL
+82 KEYLKKIEL
-91 ITVSE
+91 VASTE
-96 GTKETLLKLNEHEIS
+96 NTEETILKLSEHDIR
-111 RFIDNEII
+111 RFIDNEVI
-119 EYSIDD
+119 EYSIDN
-125 YSEIKDEKTAVL
+125 YSEIEDEQKAVL
-137 VGWALDEEGSKFEY
+137 VGWTLDECNSNFEY
-151 SIVDEN
+151 EIKNELDQ
-157 GIIIPS
+157 IIPS
-163 TVRVETRRDLV
+163 NVRIESRRDLV
-174 QLKMIESDQSMCG
+174 QLKMIDSSQSMCG
-187 FRINFPVEKN
+187 FRITFPVTKEGKYTLIIRGKTSARELPISREQKKN
-197 QNYTLKIT
+197 QGL
-205 GKNAF
+205 
-210 RDVPIKREMRKP
+210 
-222 QNIWI
+222 
-227 SYLKAANPQRIH
+227 LKAYLRAINPKRVANAWKYLRNNGIRDFMKRVSLGPTLLDPYPIWFEQQRIS
-239 NAYEYLKTNG
+239 L
-249 LKDFLRRVSRGP
+249 
-261 NTFSPYPVWFERQ
+261 
-274 RITAQELEE
+274 QELEA
-283 QKKIKFSYSPK
+283 QKKIQFTYAPK

-308 LKEMID
+308 LREMIES
-314 CVLKQSYSNWELCIA
+314 VVNQSYSNWELCIA
-329 DGSTNESVANYI
+329 DGSTNDKVENYI
-341 KSHYLNDSRIKFK
+341 KSHYLSDERIKFK
-354 RLNQNYGI
+354 RLDKNYGI

-370 EMVTG
+370 EMVIG
-375 DYLGLYDHDDFIEYN
+375 EYLGLYDHDDFLEYN
-390 TLFEIVKSLQ
+390 ALFEVVKSLQ
-400 TTKYDVIYTD
+400 VTKYDVVYTD
-410 EDKYDDS
+410 EDKFDDS
-417 KGQFDDPNFKPDFN
+417 KGQFADPNFKPDFN

-440 ITHFFVVNMNIV
+440 ITHFFVVNMDIV
-452 RIIGGMKKE
+452 KVIGGMKKE

-505 LYCYEAGKN
+505 MYCYDAGKN
-514 AILDHYAR
+514 AILDHYKR
-522 IGIKANVKMLPKPYY
+522 IGIEASVKMLPKPYY
-537 GCYETTYNTPGNP
+537 GCYETTYMTPGNP
-550 LVSILIPNMDHKQVL
+550 LVSIIIPNMDHKDVL
-565 KTCVDSLFSINT
+565 KTCIDSLFEVNT
-577 YKNIEII
+577 YRNIEII
-584 IIENNSVE
+584 VVENNSKKE
-592 QETFDYYHELEKT
+592 ETFKYYHELEKE
-605 HKNVKIINWKEDFN
+605 HANVKIVYWKNDFN
-619 YSKINNF
+619 YSEINNF
-626 GAKYAQG
+626 GVQFAQG
-633 DYILFL
+633 DYLLFL
-639 NNDTEIIRSDSIQN
+639 NNDTEMIRPDSIQN

-725 KSVFEEVGEFD
+725 KSVFNEVDGFD

>member
-15 RKQKE
+15 RKQKD

-33 RGMEYDLQLFVND
+33 K
-46 EKIECEYLPITRY
+46 EKIKIELYLNDKKAECETLSIARY
-59 DVAGSFPR
+59 DVAGSFPK
-67 FPIDPHVGFMIKTIT
+67 FQVDPHAGFMMKTIV
-82 KDFLHKIEL
+82 KEYLKKIEL
-91 ITVSE
+91 VASTE
-96 GTKETLLKLNEHEIS
+96 NTEETILKLSEHDIR
-111 RFIDNEII
+111 RFIDNEVI
-119 EYSIDD
+119 EYSIDN
-125 YSEIKDEKTAVL
+125 YSEIEDEQKAVL
-137 VGWALDEEGSKFEY
+137 VGWTLDECNSNFEY
-151 SIVDEN
+151 EIKNELDQ
-157 GIIIPS
+157 IIPS
-163 TVRVETRRDLV
+163 NVRIESRRDLV
-174 QLKMIESDQSMCG
+174 QLKMIDSSQSMCG
-187 FRINFPVEKN
+187 FRITFPVTKEGKYTLIIRGKTSARELPISREQKKN
-197 QNYTLKIT
+197 QGL
-205 GKNAF
+205 
-210 RDVPIKREMRKP
+210 
-222 QNIWI
+222 
-227 SYLKAANPQRIH
+227 LKAYLRAINPKRVANAWKYLRNNGIRDFMKRVSLGPTLLDPYPIWFEQQRIS
-239 NAYEYLKTNG
+239 L
-249 LKDFLRRVSRGP
+249 
-261 NTFSPYPVWFERQ
+261 
-274 RITAQELEE
+274 QELEA
-283 QKKIKFSYSPK
+283 QKKIQFTYAPK

-308 LKEMID
+308 LREMIES
-314 CVLKQSYSNWELCIA
+314 VVNQSYSNWELCIA
-329 DGSTNESVANYI
+329 DGSTNDKVENYI
-341 KSHYLNDSRIKFK
+341 KSHYLSDERIKFK
-354 RLNQNYGI
+354 RLDKNYGI

-370 EMVTG
+370 EMVIG
-375 DYLGLYDHDDFIEYN
+375 EYLGLYDHDDFLEYN
-390 TLFEIVKSLQ
+390 ALFEVVKSLQ
-400 TTKYDVIYTD
+400 VTKYDVVYTD
-410 EDKYDDS
+410 EDKFDDS
-417 KGQFDDPNFKPDFN
+417 KGQFADPNFKPDFN

-440 ITHFFVVNMNIV
+440 ITHFFVVNMDIV
-452 RIIGGMKKE
+452 KVIGGMKKE

-505 LYCYEAGKN
+505 MYCYDAGKN
-514 AILDHYAR
+514 AILDHYKR
-522 IGIKANVKMLPKPYY
+522 IGIEASVKMLPKPYY
-537 GCYETTYNTPGNP
+537 GCYETTYMTPGNP
-550 LVSILIPNMDHKQVL
+550 LVSIIIPNMDHKDVL
-565 KTCVDSLFSINT
+565 KTCIDSLFEVNT
-577 YKNIEII
+577 YRNIEII
-584 IIENNSVE
+584 VVENNSKKE
-592 QETFDYYHELEKT
+592 ETFEYYHELET
-605 HKNVKIINWKEDFN
+605 EHANVKIVYWKNDFN
-619 YSKINNF
+619 YSEINNF
-626 GAKYAQG
+626 GVQFAQG
-633 DYILFL
+633 DYLLFL
-639 NNDTEIIRSDSIQN
+639 NNDTEMIRPDSIQN

-725 KSVFEEVGEFD
+725 KSVFNEVDGFD

>member
-1 MKKEFHS
+1 
-8 SIDGLRL
+8 
-15 RKQKE
+15 
-20 GTLIQINGWCFHE
+20 
-33 RGMEYDLQLFVND
+33 
-46 EKIECEYLPITRY
+46 IE
-59 DVAGSFPR
+59 S
-67 FPIDPHVGFMIKTIT
+67 
-82 KDFLHKIEL
+82 
-91 ITVSE
+91 
-96 GTKETLLKLNEHEIS
+96 
-111 RFIDNEII
+111 
-119 EYSIDD
+119 
-125 YSEIKDEKTAVL
+125 
-137 VGWALDEEGSKFEY
+137 
-151 SIVDEN
+151 
-157 GIIIPS
+157 
-163 TVRVETRRDLV
+163 RRDLV
-174 QLKMIESDQSMCG
+174 QLKMIDSSQSMCG
-187 FRINFPVEKN
+187 FRITFPVTKEGKYTLIIKGKTSARELPISREQKKN
-197 QNYTLKIT
+197 QGL
-205 GKNAF
+205 
-210 RDVPIKREMRKP
+210 
-222 QNIWI
+222 
-227 SYLKAANPQRIH
+227 LKAYLRAINPKRVANAWKYLRNNGIRDFMKRVSLGPTLLDPYPIWFEQQRIS
-239 NAYEYLKTNG
+239 L
-249 LKDFLRRVSRGP
+249 
-261 NTFSPYPVWFERQ
+261 
-274 RITAQELEE
+274 QELEA
-283 QKKIKFSYSPK
+283 QKKIQFTYAPK

-308 LKEMID
+308 LREMIES
-314 CVLKQSYSNWELCIA
+314 VVNQSYSNWELCIA
-329 DGSTNESVANYI
+329 DGSTNDKVENYI
-341 KSHYLNDSRIKFK
+341 KSHYLSDERIKFK
-354 RLNQNYGI
+354 RLDKNYGI

-375 DYLGLYDHDDFIEYN
+375 EYLGLYDHDDFLEYN
-390 TLFEIVKSLQ
+390 ALFEVVKSLQ
-400 TTKYDVIYTD
+400 VTKYDVVYTD
-410 EDKYDDS
+410 EDKFDDS
-417 KGQFDDPNFKPDFN
+417 KGQFADPNFKPDFN

-440 ITHFFVVNMNIV
+440 ITHFFVVNMDIV
-452 RIIGGMKKE
+452 KVIGGMKKE

-505 LYCYEAGKN
+505 MYCYDAGKN
-514 AILDHYAR
+514 AILDHYKR
-522 IGIKANVKMLPKPYY
+522 IGIEASVKMLPKPYY
-537 GCYETTYNTPGNP
+537 GCYETTYMTPGNP
-550 LVSILIPNMDHKQVL
+550 LVSIIIPNMDHKDVL
-565 KTCVDSLFSINT
+565 KTCIDSLFEVNT
-577 YKNIEII
+577 YRNIEII
-584 IIENNSVE
+584 VVENNSKKE
-592 QETFDYYHELEKT
+592 ETFEYYHELET
-605 HKNVKIINWKEDFN
+605 EHANVKIVYWKNEFN
-619 YSKINNF
+619 YSEINNF
-626 GAKYAQG
+626 GVQFAQG
-633 DYILFL
+633 DYLLFL
-639 NNDTEIIRSDSIQN
+639 NNDTEMIRPDSIQN

-725 KSVFEEVGEFD
+725 KSVFNEVDGFD

>member
-15 RKQKE
+15 RKQKDR
-20 GTLIQINGWCFHE
+20 TLIQINGWCFHE
-33 RGMEYDLQLFVND
+33 K
-46 EKIECEYLPITRY
+46 EKIKIELYLNDKKAECEALSIARY
-59 DVAGSFPR
+59 DVIGNYPR
-67 FPIDPHVGFMIKTIT
+67 FNIDPHVGFMVKAVVTEYL
-82 KDFLHKIEL
+82 KKIEL
-91 ITVSE
+91 VASAENAEDTI
-96 GTKETLLKLNEHEIS
+96 LKLSEHDIR
-111 RFIDNEII
+111 RFIDNEVI
-119 EYSIDD
+119 EYSIDN
-125 YSEIKDEKTAVL
+125 YTEIDDEQKGVL
-137 VGWALDEEGSKFEY
+137 VGWALDECNSNFEY
-151 SIVDEN
+151 EIKNELDQ
-157 GIIIPS
+157 IIPS
-163 TVRVETRRDLV
+163 NVRIESRRDLV
-174 QLKMIESDQSMCG
+174 QLKMIDSSQSMCG
-187 FRINFPVEKN
+187 FRITFPVTKEGKYTLIIKGKTSARELPISREQKKN
-197 QNYTLKIT
+197 QGL
-205 GKNAF
+205 
-210 RDVPIKREMRKP
+210 
-222 QNIWI
+222 
-227 SYLKAANPQRIH
+227 LKAYLRAINPKRVANAWKYLRNNGIRDFMKRVSLGPTLLDPYPIWFEQQRIS
-239 NAYEYLKTNG
+239 L
-249 LKDFLRRVSRGP
+249 
-261 NTFSPYPVWFERQ
+261 
-274 RITAQELEE
+274 QELEA
-283 QKKIKFSYSPK
+283 QKKIQFTYAPK

-308 LKEMID
+308 LREMIES
-314 CVLKQSYSNWELCIA
+314 VVNQSYSNWELCIA
-329 DGSTNESVANYI
+329 DGSTNDKVENYI
-341 KSHYLNDSRIKFK
+341 KSHYLSDERIKFK
-354 RLNQNYGI
+354 RLDKNYGI

-375 DYLGLYDHDDFIEYN
+375 EYLGLYDHDDFLEYN
-390 TLFEIVKSLQ
+390 ALFEVVKSLQ
-400 TTKYDVIYTD
+400 VTKYDVVYTD
-410 EDKYDDS
+410 EDKFDDS
-417 KGQFDDPNFKPDFN
+417 KGQFADPNFKPDFN

-440 ITHFFVVNMNIV
+440 ITHFFVVNMDIV
-452 RIIGGMKKE
+452 KVIGGMKKE

-505 LYCYEAGKN
+505 MYCYDAGKN
-514 AILDHYAR
+514 AILDHYKR
-522 IGIKANVKMLPKPYY
+522 IGIEASVKMLPKPYY
-537 GCYETTYNTPGNP
+537 GCYETTYMTPGNP
-550 LVSILIPNMDHKQVL
+550 LVSIIIPNMDHKDVL
-565 KTCVDSLFSINT
+565 KTCIDSLFEVNT
-577 YKNIEII
+577 YRNIEII
-584 IIENNSVE
+584 VVENNSKKE
-592 QETFDYYHELEKT
+592 ETFEYYHELET
-605 HKNVKIINWKEDFN
+605 EHANVKIVYWKNEFN
-619 YSKINNF
+619 YSEINNF
-626 GAKYAQG
+626 GVQFAQG
-633 DYILFL
+633 DYLLFL
-639 NNDTEIIRSDSIQN
+639 NNDTEMIRPDSIQN

-725 KSVFEEVGEFD
+725 KSVFNEVDGFD

>member
-33 RGMEYDLQLFVND
+33 KEADRSIRLYINGQEVP
-46 EKIECEYLPITRY
+46 CEILPITRY
-59 DVAGSFPR
+59 DVAGSFPK
-67 FPIDPHVGFMIKTIT
+67 FQVDPHVGFMVKANSNAYLESLEIKAAVEGREETI
-82 KDFLHKIEL
+82 
-91 ITVSE
+91 
-96 GTKETLLKLNEHEIS
+96 LKLNGRDIS
-111 RFIDNEII
+111 RFLDKEVI
-119 EYSIDD
+119 EYSIDV
-125 YSEIKDEKTAVL
+125 YSEMKDENMAVL
-137 VGWALDEEGSKFEY
+137 VGWALDEANSQFSY
-151 SIVDEN
+151 SIVDEKN
-157 GIIIPS
+157 VEVPS
-163 TVRVETRRDLV
+163 TVRIETRRDLV
-174 QLKMIESDQSMCG
+174 QLKMIDSSQSMCG
-187 FRINFPVEKN
+187 FRINFPVTKDGVY
-197 QNYTLKIT
+197 QLKIVGDT
-205 GKNAF
+205 ST
-210 RDVPIKREMRKP
+210 RTVPIKRELKKRD
-222 QNIWI
+222 NLWI
-227 SYLKAANPQRIH
+227 SYLKAANPQRIYK
-239 NAYEYLKTNG
+239 AYEYLKNNG
-249 LKDFLRRVSRGP
+249 VRGFMKRLSLGP
-261 NTFSPYPVWFERQ
+261 GSFSPYPVWFERQ
-274 RITAQELEE
+274 RITAQQLEE
-283 QKKIKFSYSPK
+283 QKRVEFSYTPK

-314 CVLKQSYSNWELCIA
+314 SVLNQSYSNWELCIA
-329 DGSTNESVANYI
+329 DGSSNEKVAKYI
-341 KSHYLNDSRIKFK
+341 ASHYGNDKRIKLK
-354 RLNQNYGI
+354 RLDKNYGI

-370 EMVTG
+370 EMATG
-375 DYLGLYDHDDFIEYN
+375 DYLGLYDHDDFLEYN
-390 TLFEIVKSLQ
+390 ALYEVVNVLQ
-400 TTKYDVIYTD
+400 NQKYDVVYTD

-417 KGQFDDPNFKPDFN
+417 KGVFADPNFKPDFN

-440 ITHFFVVNMNIV
+440 ITHFFVVNMDIV
-452 RIIGGMKKE
+452 KRIGGMKKE

-479 NIYHLPKMLYHW
+479 KIYHLPKMLYHW

-505 LYCYEAGKN
+505 MYCYEAGKN
-514 AILDHYAR
+514 AILDHYKR
-522 IGIKANVKMLPKPYY
+522 IGLSATVKLLPKPYY
-537 GCYETTYNTPGNP
+537 GCYETTYATPGNP
-550 LVSILIPNMDHKQVL
+550 LVSVVIPNMDHRDVL
-565 KTCVDSLFSINT
+565 KTCVDSLFEINT

-584 IIENNSVE
+584 IVENNSRE
-592 QETFDYYHELEKT
+592 SETFTYYQELERA
-605 HKNVKIINWKEDFN
+605 HPNVKIVYWKDDFN

-626 GAKYAQG
+626 GVQYAKG

-639 NNDTEIIRSDSIQN
+639 NNDTEMIRPDSIQN

-658 MRKEVGAVGA
+658 MRNEVGAVGA
-668 KLLYEDR
+668 KLLYDDR

-690 GHINN
+690 VHINN

-725 KSVFEEVGEFD
+725 KSVFEKVDGFD

-749 LKIREKGY
+749 LKIRELGY

-794 QKKWNKILVEG
+794 QKKWGKILTEG